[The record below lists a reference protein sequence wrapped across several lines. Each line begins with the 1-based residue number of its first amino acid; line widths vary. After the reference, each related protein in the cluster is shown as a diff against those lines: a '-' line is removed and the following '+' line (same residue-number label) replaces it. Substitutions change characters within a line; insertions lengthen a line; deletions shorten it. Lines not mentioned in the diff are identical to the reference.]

1 MPEMTCCAL
10 LKTYQKVFKKYLK
23 RNSETHR
30 SQLQPLDEMQEKVGL
45 LDKEETPNS
54 ELDFVAASL
63 LNHKIAPSGCKAK
76 CSKCTLAKL
85 STDCLLTLYAQR
97 LK

>member
-76 CSKCTLAKL
+76 CSKCSISKTE
-85 STDCLLTLYAQR
+85 YR
-97 LK
+97 LPLELFMRKG

>member
-45 LDKEETPNS
+45 LDKEEAPNS

-63 LNHKIAPSGCKAK
+63 LNHKIAKTALPSLRTLITPLLLVCRQKRHI
-76 CSKCTLAKL
+76 SKTEYL
-85 STDCLLTLYAQR
+85 
-97 LK
+97 

>member
-23 RNSETHR
+23 RNSKRIEASYNR
-30 SQLQPLDEMQEKVGL
+30 LMKCKKKVGL

-54 ELDFVAASL
+54 ELDFAASL
-63 LNHKIAPSGCKAK
+63 LNHKIAQNCI
-76 CSKCTLAKL
+76 TKL
-85 STDCLLTLYAQR
+85 GR
-97 LK
+97 